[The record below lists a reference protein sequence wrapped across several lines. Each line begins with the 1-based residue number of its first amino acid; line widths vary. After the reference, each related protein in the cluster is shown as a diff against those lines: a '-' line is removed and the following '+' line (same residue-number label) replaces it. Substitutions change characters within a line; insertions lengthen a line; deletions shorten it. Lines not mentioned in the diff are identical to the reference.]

1 MTTSTVRRWIGVGL
15 FALLLGIVGWLPAG
29 ALAAGGGT
37 AAPGVSLPG
46 APIVFTAAGF
56 HGASLNDRRDAN
68 AKGEAVS
75 YWINVPDGTIISTEL
90 RNKANDYGHTT
101 KPLLAQ
107 AGHNGDVKITWTA
120 PLSAPAGNYTMVIHG
135 HDSNLERVIPFTL
148 MPTGG
153 MTEMQYRVTPAS
165 GPAGTQFIFEAAG
178 FLKTSKNSDGE
189 RASYWINTPSGAVIA
204 TEVRHDTSNNG
215 NDTKPL
221 LAHSNKDGLVKIFW
235 MSPADLKPG
244 QYSLV
249 VHGLTS
255 QRQVL
260 IPFTIQ

>member
-1 MTTSTVRRWIGVGL
+1 MTTSTLRRWIGVGL
-15 FALLLGIVGWLPAG
+15 FALLIGIVGWLPLG
-29 ALAAGGGT
+29 AQAAEGGT
-37 AAPGVSLPG
+37 ASPAVSLPG
-46 APIVFTAAGF
+46 APIAFAATGF
-56 HGASLNDRRDAN
+56 HGASLNDRHDSR
-68 AKGEAVS
+68 AKGERVS
-75 YWINVPDGTIISTEL
+75 YWVNVPDGTIISTES

-148 MPTGG
+148 MPAGS
-153 MTEMQYRVTPAS
+153 MTEMQHSVTPAS
-165 GPAGTQFIFEAAG
+165 GPAGTVFYFQAHGLLNA
-178 FLKTSKNSDGE
+178 SKKRDGE
-189 RASYWINTPSGAVIA
+189 QVAYWINTPSGTVIS
-204 TEVRHDTSNNG
+204 TEARSDTSDYG

-221 LAHSNKDGLVKIFW
+221 RGHVDKDGIAKIFW
-235 MSPADLKPG
+235 TAPADLKPG

-260 IPFTIQ
+260 IPFTIK